1 MKVMVMSDGQ
11 TLDAPVSGF
20 FARAPYYLIVDTDT
34 LSFDATMNPAVGA
47 AGGAG
52 VQAAQFAASKGV
64 EAVIAGN
71 VGPNALGALRASN
84 IPVYAAPA
92 MTVRQAVEALK
103 EGKLTPVAGATAP
116 QAPYAGYGYGMGY
129 GRGGYGPGFGAG
141 GGYGRGMGRGGGRGR
156 GRGWGRKRGGP
167 RWDW

>member
-11 TLDAPVSGF
+11 TLDAPVSGV
-20 FARAPYYLIVDTDT
+20 FARAPYYLVVDSETW
-34 LSFDATMNPAVGA
+34 SVEATMNPAVGA

-71 VGPNALGALRASN
+71 VGPNALGALRAAN
-84 IPVYAAPA
+84 IPVYVTPPT
-92 MTVRQAVEALK
+92 TVRQAVEALK
-103 EGKLTPVAGATAP
+103 EGKLTLASGPTAP
-116 QAPYAGYGYGMGY
+116 QTPYAGYGFGAGY

-141 GGYGRGMGRGGGRGR
+141 GWGMGRGPGRGR
-156 GRGWGRKRGGP
+156 GRGWGRGGRGGP
-167 RWDW
+167 RWGW